1 MSELVSSAQLAE
13 IALPI
18 LPKSKQEIEHVAKR
32 DGWPFEYIKGQ
43 GRGGRLKKFVL
54 SRLPETIQTAGRE
67 RQAEQLLAQSQPA
80 VLPSVAK
87 AKRPAAVRRMEQ
99 LGLPID
105 DYAMGLNDKQR
116 DCAHARMAL
125 AAEVLRL
132 AACSV
137 HRLRGWTA
145 KRYRCWN
152 MPSSS
157 VSPRTR
163 LPAATALYCP

>member
-54 SRLPETIQTAGRE
+54 SRLPETIQTAVRE
-67 RQAEQLLAQSQPA
+67 RQAAQLLAQSQPA

-87 AKRPAAVRRMEQ
+87 RKA
-99 LGLPID
+99 
-105 DYAMGLNDKQR
+105 
-116 DCAHARMAL
+116 
-125 AAEVLRL
+125 
-132 AACSV
+132 
-137 HRLRGWTA
+137 
-145 KRYRCWN
+145 
-152 MPSSS
+152 
-157 VSPRTR
+157 
-163 LPAATALYCP
+163 